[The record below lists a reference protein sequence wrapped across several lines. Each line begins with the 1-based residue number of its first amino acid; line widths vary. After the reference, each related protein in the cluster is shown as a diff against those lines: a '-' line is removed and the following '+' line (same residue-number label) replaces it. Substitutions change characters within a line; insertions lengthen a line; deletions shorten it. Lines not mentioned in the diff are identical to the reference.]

1 MSTIKV
7 LVNEQSLRVINGP
20 KIASRGVNENVVEF
34 EFDES
39 WDGFGK
45 TAMFYKEFHEENVYQ
60 SIIDSDGIASVP
72 HEATDTECKMC
83 FGVVGTKGNVI
94 YTTEIVKYNIVKGVP
109 ISGSESE
116 PPSPTIYQQMLSLV
130 GQVQSDV
137 DSFESDTND
146 RLDVMSSQMDEFI
159 AEHAGTYG
167 ETVLWDSDNASGET
181 ISGNTKTVTLSEDCS
196 GYDYIDI
203 HFGDYVRTN
212 TGVDFVGHTQTFFKP
227 DYNNKEVQMYK
238 WQFGP
243 ASDDPDGIHF
253 KITYHD
259 ISWSWSGNAIDD
271 AVNFGFSQLGW
282 PIDKIVGRKLVADA
296 ELVDARV
303 GVDGTVYQTVGAAIR
318 GQINDVAGGTVEL
331 DTTLTQQGKAAD
343 AKAVGDKIGEIKADL
358 SAINTAT
365 SDDVGKALK
374 VKTVTNGKVTEWE
387 FGAAGGSSG
396 GLDAFAVEYPV
407 NATWTQGYIK
417 SDGTTGNDQKS
428 CYTDYIESDGGDI
441 TVKMGSG
448 YRSKVAHYNSS
459 KTFVEM
465 LYDASTDDK
474 TISIPEGD
482 YVRIQVSSDN
492 YLTPQSATSVIAASK
507 IMYTAMSYNKAVG
520 KPADSYDVYTI
531 IGNLLNTDSA
541 EYTIT
546 SGYYSKANGNTYSN
560 SLYAKTNKQSGLA
573 GKVIHVVVGS
583 DYKFTMRFWNGDT
596 YDASKSTEY
605 VQDGLFYVPTGW
617 KVACNFMRVNGEAI
631 SSSDLTAIASSF
643 HIYVASSGSAFADVV
658 LGSTADFNDL
668 TETGTYRAPSAY
680 VASYIHCPT
689 TDYGRLVV
697 FNSASDGYSCV
708 QIYVSYNNKVY
719 TRILQVINTSTWS
732 TWTMLGGGASGGD
745 TGYLHDGDILRMA
758 SDPEAIPVGTEHLG
772 YTAFMAATW
781 ETLLP
786 SGYTDGDSYN
796 ASTTKIIN
804 VHVSRQTNWQS
815 TAYGSNTDTYPIYR
829 YIFTPVNGYS
839 KTVFLSAG
847 CHGNEAE
854 GYWGLYRLMKMI
866 YFEGYKYPTLRNLRD
881 NVRFI
886 IVPCWNPW
894 GLEHYR
900 RFNAFESDSYQAWK
914 WLYSSNH
921 TITVNGTAYTIS
933 EVGEADVIYDTITDY
948 ADYINLWLDLHT
960 DPYAGRTTSS
970 SDGIDDPRGYTQP
983 YGFYGFAKNGSATKT
998 RLCAVMEDFYNILKN
1013 EHSFTETWHLQGVNA
1028 NATSGYSPWM
1038 MSLSFPAAL
1047 VEVSTFM
1054 NNFTYASGT
1063 AGMMKLAQEYYGNCL
1078 AELLRE

>member
-1 MSTIKV
+1 MANKP
-7 LVNEQSLRVINGP
+7 L
-20 KIASRGVNENVVEF
+20 
-34 EFDES
+34 
-39 WDGFGK
+39 
-45 TAMFYKEFHEENVYQ
+45 Q
-60 SIIDSDGIASVP
+60 SIQFPGLPDTYTVP
-72 HEATDTECKMC
+72 
-83 FGVVGTKGNVI
+83 
-94 YTTEIVKYNIVKGVP
+94 
-109 ISGSESE
+109 
-116 PPSPTIYQQMLSLV
+116 
-130 GQVQSDV
+130 
-137 DSFESDTND
+137 
-146 RLDVMSSQMDEFI
+146 QMDSNFDGVSGKI
-159 AEHAGTYG
+159 P
-167 ETVLWDSDNASGET
+167 DSKKVHDE
-181 ISGNTKTVTLSEDCS
+181 
-196 GYDYIDI
+196 IDAL
-203 HFGDYVRTN
+203 
-212 TGVDFVGHTQTFFKP
+212 
-227 DYNNKEVQMYK
+227 KE
-238 WQFGP
+238 
-243 ASDDPDGIHF
+243 
-253 KITYHD
+253 
-259 ISWSWSGNAIDD
+259 
-271 AVNFGFSQLGW
+271 
-282 PIDKIVGRKLVADA
+282 
-296 ELVDARV
+296 
-303 GVDGTVYQTVGAAIR
+303 
-318 GQINDVAGGTVEL
+318 
-331 DTTLTQQGKAAD
+331 
-343 AKAVGDKIGEIKADL
+343 DL

-374 VKTVTNGKVTEWE
+374 VKTVTNGKVAEWE
-387 FGAAGGSSG
+387 FGSVGGSSG
-396 GLDAFAVEYPV
+396 GLDAIAVEYPV

-417 SDGTTGNDQKS
+417 SDGTTGSDQKS

-465 LYDASTDDK
+465 LYDSSTNDQ

-482 YVRIQVSSDN
+482 YVRIQASSN
-492 YLTPQSATSVIAASK
+492 SNLSPHNITNSVIAVSK
-507 IMYTAMSYNKAVG
+507 IMYTAVSYNKAVG

-531 IGNLLNTDSA
+531 ISNLLNTDSA

-546 SGYYSKANGNTYSN
+546 SGYYSKTDGNTYSN
-560 SLYAKTNKQSGLA
+560 STYAKTNKQSGLA
-573 GKVIHVVVGS
+573 GKAIHVVVGS

-605 VQDGLFYVPTGW
+605 AQDGLFYVPTGW
-617 KVACNFMRVNGEAI
+617 KVACNFMRVDGEAM

-643 HIYVASSGSAFADVV
+643 HIYVASRSAFADVV

-668 TETGTYRAPSAY
+668 TDTGTYRAPSTY
-680 VASYIHCPT
+680 VASYTNCPT
-689 TDYGRLVV
+689 TDYGRLIV

-719 TRILQVINTSTWS
+719 TRILQVLNTSTWS

-758 SDPEAIPVGTEHLG
+758 SADPEAIPVGSEHLG

-854 GYWGLYRLMKMI
+854 GYWGLYRLMRMI

-921 TITVNGTAYTIS
+921 TVTVNGTAYTIS

-970 SDGIDDPRGYTQP
+970 SDGIDDPRGYTPP

-998 RLCAVMEDFYNILKN
+998 QLCAVMEDFYNILKN

-1054 NNFTYASGT
+1054 TGFPYASGS

-1078 AELLRE
+1078 AELLRVA